1 MAHQQV
7 STLLKKQRKRS
18 FVSKANQKKDTSLE
32 APGIGRTMSPYRREA
47 AEGAHQTKCKS
58 VPPRT
63 IGRSHKNND
72 KTFVHKMNQ
81 RARRSQRTAVRH
93 HKPHG
98 IPVGLRDGSATATR
112 SVSAWIHREHGGSHL
127 KHRRFLAQDH
137 RQGIRTSLARALRFN
152 GFTIW
157 AILSSLADFDAE
169 EPKELTEKVRQYIDQ
184 LDDDSLHTDVLS
196 YITTD
201 NQKAKPAIDTKTTG
215 DEASNLST
223 QPKRR
228 RAKTQF
234 EDKKNMHFETLTEL
248 KNKDCEELLVPDAN
262 SHHQEQRKD
271 L

>member
-1 MAHQQV
+1 V
-7 STLLKKQRKRS
+7 
-18 FVSKANQKKDTSLE
+18 
-32 APGIGRTMSPYRREA
+32 
-47 AEGAHQTKCKS
+47 
-58 VPPRT
+58 
-63 IGRSHKNND
+63 
-72 KTFVHKMNQ
+72 
-81 RARRSQRTAVRH
+81 
-93 HKPHG
+93 
-98 IPVGLRDGSATATR
+98 
-112 SVSAWIHREHGGSHL
+112 
-127 KHRRFLAQDH
+127 QDH

-169 EPKELTEKVRQYIDQ
+169 ESQELTEKVRQYIDQ
-184 LDDDSLHTDVLS
+184 LDEDSLHTDVLS

-201 NQKAKPAIDTKTTG
+201 NPKAKPAIDTKTTG

-262 SHHQEQRKD
+262 SHHQEQKTRPLMTEQEFVKD
-271 L
+271 TVNKSPMKDIAKVGLCYAFLYG

>member
-7 STLLKKQRKRS
+7 STLLKKQRERS
-18 FVSKANQKKDTSLE
+18 FVSKANQQKDTSPKALGIGKTMRLVRHE
-32 APGIGRTMSPYRREA
+32 AP
-47 AEGAHQTKCKS
+47 EGAHQTKCKS

-98 IPVGLRDGSATATR
+98 IPVGLRGGSATATR

-127 KHRRFLAQDH
+127 RHRRFLAQDH
-137 RQGIRTSLARALRFN
+137 RQRIRTSRARALRFN

-169 EPKELTEKVRQYIDQ
+169 ESQELTER
-184 LDDDSLHTDVLS
+184 
-196 YITTD
+196 
-201 NQKAKPAIDTKTTG
+201 
-215 DEASNLST
+215 
-223 QPKRR
+223 
-228 RAKTQF
+228 
-234 EDKKNMHFETLTEL
+234 
-248 KNKDCEELLVPDAN
+248 
-262 SHHQEQRKD
+262 
-271 L
+271 